1 MPYLKIQTNH
11 RLETERATQ
20 LIKTAS
26 RLVAEGL
33 GKPERYVMVALEPP
47 LPMVFAG
54 RDDPAVFMELKS
66 IGLSDDKTPG
76 LSQSLCQLVS
86 SELGVPGDRV
96 YIEFQDSPRKM
107 WGWDGG
113 TF

>member
-11 RLETERATQ
+11 EIDAGRSADF
-20 LIKTAS
+20 IKSAS
-26 RLVAEGL
+26 RLVADGL

-47 LPMVFAG
+47 VPMVFAG
-54 RDDPAVFMELKS
+54 SDAPTVFMELKS
-66 IGLSDDKTPG
+66 IGLPESKTAG
-76 LSQSLCQLVS
+76 LSDSLCKLVNT
-86 SELGVPGDRV
+86 ELGVPADRV
-96 YIEFQDSPRKM
+96 YIEFQDAPRKM